1 MWTNN
6 NLESVVDAL
15 NELIPAMGSVKNI
28 NKNRCLER
36 FRTAQNVVHDIFN
49 NGLGNRGKQLKVLKL
64 KMWELPLEQYRGGE
78 LLMKANWDRV
88 KEIGEPKMEKVILD
102 AAKEQGIKLELVP
115 SAKTGMLEL
124 EAA

>member
-1 MWTNN
+1 MWTNE
-6 NLESVVDAL
+6 NLKTVVDAL
-15 NELIPAMGSVKNI
+15 NELVPFEGSVTNI

-49 NGLGNRGKQLKVLKL
+49 NGLMNRGKQLKVLKL
-64 KMWELPLEQYRGGE
+64 KIWELPLDYWKGGQ
-78 LLMKANWDRV
+78 LIQPANWTRI
-88 KEIGEPKMEKVILD
+88 KEIVEPAMEKVILD

-115 SAKTGMLEL
+115 SATTGMLEL

>member
-1 MWTNN
+1 MWTND
-6 NLESVVDAL
+6 NLETVVDAL
-15 NELIPAMGSVKNI
+15 NDMLPAMGSVKNI

-49 NGLGNRGKQLKVLKL
+49 NGLTNRGKQLKVLKL
-64 KMWELPLEQYRGGE
+64 KIWELPLDYWRGGQ
-78 LLMKANWDRV
+78 LIQPANWTRIE
-88 KEIGEPKMEKVILD
+88 EIVEPKMEKIILD

-115 SAKTGMLEL
+115 SATTGKIEL

>member
-1 MWTNN
+1 MWTND
-6 NLESVVDAL
+6 NLETVVDAL
-15 NELIPAMGSVKNI
+15 NDMLPAMGSVKNI

-49 NGLGNRGKQLKVLKL
+49 NGLINRGKQLKVLKL
-64 KMWELPLEQYRGGE
+64 KIWELPLDYWRGGQ
-78 LLMKANWDRV
+78 LIQPANWTRI
-88 KEIGEPKMEKVILD
+88 KEIVEPKMEKIILD

-115 SAKTGMLEL
+115 NTTTGQIEL

>member
-1 MWTNN
+1 MWTNE
-6 NLESVVDAL
+6 NLETVVDAL
-15 NELIPAMGSVKNI
+15 NEMLPAWGSVTNI

-64 KMWELPLEQYRGGE
+64 KIWELPLDYYRGGE
-78 LLMKANWDRV
+78 LIQPANWTRIQ
-88 KEIGEPKMEKVILD
+88 EIVEPKMEKIILD

-115 SAKTGMLEL
+115 SATTGKIEL

>member
-1 MWTNN
+1 MWTNE
-6 NLESVVDAL
+6 NLKTVVDAL
-15 NELIPAMGSVKNI
+15 NELVPFEGSVTNI

-64 KMWELPLEQYRGGE
+64 KIWELPLDYYRGGE
-78 LLMKANWDRV
+78 LIQPANWTRIQ
-88 KEIGEPKMEKVILD
+88 EIVEPKMEKVILD

-115 SAKTGMLEL
+115 SATTGKIEL

>member
-78 LLMKANWDRV
+78 LIMRANWDRV
-88 KEIGEPKMEKVILD
+88 KEIVEPAMGKVILD
-102 AAKEQGIKLELVP
+102 AAKEQGIKLELIP
-115 SAKTGMLEL
+115 SATTGKIEL

>member
-1 MWTNN
+1 MWTND
-6 NLESVVDAL
+6 NLETVVDAL
-15 NELIPAMGSVKNI
+15 NDMLPAMGSVKNI

-49 NGLGNRGKQLKVLKL
+49 NGLMNRGKQLKVLKL
-64 KMWELPLEQYRGGE
+64 KIWELPLDYWRGGQ
-78 LLMKANWDRV
+78 LIQPANWTRIE
-88 KEIGEPKMEKVILD
+88 EIVEPKMEKIILD

-115 SAKTGMLEL
+115 SATTGKIEL

>member
-1 MWTNN
+1 MWTND
-6 NLESVVDAL
+6 NLETVVDAL
-15 NELIPAMGSVKNI
+15 NDMLPAIGSVKNI

-49 NGLGNRGKQLKVLKL
+49 NGLINRGKQLKVLKL
-64 KMWELPLEQYRGGE
+64 KIWELPLDYWRGGQ
-78 LLMKANWDRV
+78 LIQPANWTRI
-88 KEIGEPKMEKVILD
+88 KEIVEPKMEKVILD

-115 SAKTGMLEL
+115 SATTGKIEL

>member
-1 MWTNN
+1 MWTNE
-6 NLESVVDAL
+6 NLKTVVEAL
-15 NELIPAMGSVKNI
+15 DEMIPAMGSVKNI

-78 LLMKANWDRV
+78 LLMRANWDRV
-88 KEIGEPKMEKVILD
+88 KEIVEPRMEKVILD

-115 SAKTGMLEL
+115 NTLTGELEL
-124 EAA
+124 TAV

>member
-1 MWTNN
+1 MWTNE
-6 NLESVVDAL
+6 NLKTVVDAL
-15 NELIPAMGSVKNI
+15 NELVPFEGSVTNI

-49 NGLGNRGKQLKVLKL
+49 NGLMNRGKQLKVLKL
-64 KMWELPLEQYRGGE
+64 KIWELPLDYWRGGQ
-78 LLMKANWDRV
+78 LIQPANWTRI
-88 KEIGEPKMEKVILD
+88 KEIVEPKMEKIILD

-115 SAKTGMLEL
+115 SATTGMLEL

>member
-1 MWTNN
+1 MWTNE
-6 NLESVVDAL
+6 NLKTVVDAL
-15 NELIPAMGSVKNI
+15 DEMIPAMGSVKNI

-49 NGLGNRGKQLKVLKL
+49 NGLMNRGKQLKVLKL
-64 KMWELPLEQYRGGE
+64 KIWELPLDYWRGGQ
-78 LLMKANWDRV
+78 LIQPANWTRI
-88 KEIGEPKMEKVILD
+88 KEIVEPKMEKVILD

-115 SAKTGMLEL
+115 NATTGMLEL

>member
-1 MWTNN
+1 MWTND
-6 NLESVVDAL
+6 NLETVVDAL
-15 NELIPAMGSVKNI
+15 NDMLPAMGSVKNI

-49 NGLGNRGKQLKVLKL
+49 NGLMNRGKQLKVLKL
-64 KMWELPLEQYRGGE
+64 KIWELPLDYWRGGQ
-78 LLMKANWDRV
+78 LIQPANWTRIQ
-88 KEIGEPKMEKVILD
+88 EIVEPQMEKVILD

-115 SAKTGMLEL
+115 NTVTGQIEL

>member
-6 NLESVVDAL
+6 NLESVVNKL
-15 NELIPAMGSVKNI
+15 NDMLPGWGSVTNI

-49 NGLGNRGKQLKVLKL
+49 NGLMNRGKQLKVLKL
-64 KMWELPLEQYRGGE
+64 KIWELPLDYYRGGE
-78 LLMKANWDRV
+78 LIQPANWTRIQ
-88 KEIGEPKMEKVILD
+88 EIVEPKMEKIILD

-115 SAKTGMLEL
+115 DTETGKLEL

>member
-6 NLESVVDAL
+6 NLESVVNSL
-15 NELIPAMGSVKNI
+15 NDMLPAWGSVTNI

-64 KMWELPLEQYRGGE
+64 KIWELPLDYWRGGE
-78 LLMKANWDRV
+78 LIQPANWTRIQ
-88 KEIGEPKMEKVILD
+88 EIVEPKMEKIILD
-102 AAKEQGIKLELVP
+102 AAKEQGIKLELVAD
-115 SAKTGMLEL
+115 SETGKLEL

>member
-1 MWTNN
+1 MWTNE
-6 NLESVVDAL
+6 NLKTVVDAL
-15 NELIPAMGSVKNI
+15 NELVPFEGSVTNI

-49 NGLGNRGKQLKVLKL
+49 NGLMNRGKQLKVLKL
-64 KMWELPLEQYRGGE
+64 KIWELPLDYWKGGQ
-78 LLMKANWDRV
+78 LIQPANWTRI
-88 KEIGEPKMEKVILD
+88 KEIVEPKMEKIILD

-115 SAKTGMLEL
+115 NTTTGQIEL

>member
-1 MWTNN
+1 MWTNE
-6 NLESVVDAL
+6 NLETVVDAL
-15 NELIPAMGSVKNI
+15 NELVPFEGSVTNI

-49 NGLGNRGKQLKVLKL
+49 NGLMNRGKQLKVLKL

-78 LLMKANWDRV
+78 LVMRANWDRV
-88 KEIGEPKMEKVILD
+88 KEIVEPKMEKVILD

-115 SAKTGMLEL
+115 SATTGKLEL

>member
-6 NLESVVDAL
+6 NLESVVNKL
-15 NELIPAMGSVKNI
+15 NDMLPAWGSVTNI

-64 KMWELPLEQYRGGE
+64 KIWELPLDYWRGGE
-78 LLMKANWDRV
+78 LIQPANWTRIQ
-88 KEIGEPKMEKVILD
+88 EIVEPKMEKIILD

-115 SAKTGMLEL
+115 DTETGKLEL

>member
-1 MWTNN
+1 MWTNE
-6 NLESVVDAL
+6 NLKTVVDAL
-15 NELIPAMGSVKNI
+15 DELIPAYGSVKNI

-49 NGLGNRGKQLKVLKL
+49 NGLMNRGKQLKVLKL
-64 KMWELPLEQYRGGE
+64 KIWELPLDYWRGGQ
-78 LLMKANWDRV
+78 LIQPANWTRIQ
-88 KEIGEPKMEKVILD
+88 EIVEPQMEKVILD

-115 SAKTGMLEL
+115 SATTGKIEL

>member
-6 NLESVVDAL
+6 NLESVVNKL
-15 NELIPAMGSVKNI
+15 NDMLPGWGSVTNI

-36 FRTAQNVVHDIFN
+36 FRTAQNVVYDIFN
-49 NGLGNRGKQLKVLKL
+49 NGLMNKGKQLKVLKL
-64 KMWELPLEQYRGGE
+64 KMYDLPLPNEWFAGD
-78 LLMKANWDRV
+78 WDRI
-88 KEIGEPKMEKVILD
+88 KEIVEPKMEKIILD

-115 SAKTGMLEL
+115 SATTGKIEL

>member
-88 KEIGEPKMEKVILD
+88 KEIVEPAMEKVILD

-115 SAKTGMLEL
+115 SATTGMLEL

>member
-1 MWTNN
+1 MWTNE
-6 NLESVVDAL
+6 NLKTVVDAL
-15 NELIPAMGSVKNI
+15 NELVPFQGSVTNI

-49 NGLGNRGKQLKVLKL
+49 NGLMNRGKQLKVLKL
-64 KMWELPLEQYRGGE
+64 KKHDLPLPEYYGTNGYYPG
-78 LLMKANWDRV
+78 NWDRV
-88 KEIGEPKMEKVILD
+88 KEMVEPAMEKVILD

-115 SAKTGMLEL
+115 SATTGMLEL

>member
-1 MWTNN
+1 MWTNE
-6 NLESVVDAL
+6 NLKTVVDAL
-15 NELIPAMGSVKNI
+15 NELVPFQGSVKNI

-64 KMWELPLEQYRGGE
+64 KKDDLALPYYYGNNGYYPG
-78 LLMKANWDRV
+78 NWDQV
-88 KEIGEPKMEKVILD
+88 KEMVEPKMEKVILD

-115 SAKTGMLEL
+115 SATTGKIEL

>member
-6 NLESVVDAL
+6 NLESVVNAL
-15 NELIPAMGSVKNI
+15 NELVPFQGSVKNI

-49 NGLGNRGKQLKVLKL
+49 NGLMNRGKQLKVLKL
-64 KMWELPLEQYRGGE
+64 KIWELPLDYWRGGQ
-78 LLMKANWDRV
+78 LIQPANWTRI
-88 KEIGEPKMEKVILD
+88 KEIVEPQMEKVILD

-115 SAKTGMLEL
+115 SATTGMLEL

>member
-6 NLESVVDAL
+6 NLESVVNKL
-15 NELIPAMGSVKNI
+15 NDMLPAWGSVTNI

-64 KMWELPLEQYRGGE
+64 KIWELPLDYWRGGE
-78 LLMKANWDRV
+78 LIQPANWTRIQ
-88 KEIGEPKMEKVILD
+88 EIVEPKMEKIILD

-115 SAKTGMLEL
+115 DTETGKIEL

>member
-1 MWTNN
+1 MWTNE
-6 NLESVVDAL
+6 NLESVVNKL
-15 NELIPAMGSVKNI
+15 NDMLPAWGSVTNI

-49 NGLGNRGKQLKVLKL
+49 NGLMNRGKQLKVLKL
-64 KMWELPLEQYRGGE
+64 KIWELPLDYYRGGE
-78 LLMKANWDRV
+78 LIQPANWTRIQ
-88 KEIGEPKMEKVILD
+88 EIVEPQMEKVILD

-115 SAKTGMLEL
+115 NTSTGQIEL

>member
-1 MWTNN
+1 MWTNE
-6 NLESVVDAL
+6 NLKTVVDAL
-15 NELIPAMGSVKNI
+15 NELVPFEGSVTNI

-49 NGLGNRGKQLKVLKL
+49 NGLMNRGKQLKVLKL
-64 KMWELPLEQYRGGE
+64 KIWELPLDYWKGGQ
-78 LLMKANWDRV
+78 LIQPANWTRI
-88 KEIGEPKMEKVILD
+88 KEIVEPKMEKVILD

-115 SAKTGMLEL
+115 SATTGQIEL

>member
-6 NLESVVDAL
+6 NLESVVNKL
-15 NELIPAMGSVKNI
+15 NDMLPGWGSVTNI

-64 KMWELPLEQYRGGE
+64 KIWELPLDYYRGGE
-78 LLMKANWDRV
+78 LIQPANWTRIQ
-88 KEIGEPKMEKVILD
+88 EIVEPKMEKIILD
-102 AAKEQGIKLELVP
+102 AAKEQGIKLELVAD
-115 SAKTGMLEL
+115 SETGKLEL

>member
-1 MWTNN
+1 MWTND
-6 NLESVVDAL
+6 NLETVVDAL
-15 NELIPAMGSVKNI
+15 NDMLPAMGSVKNI

-49 NGLGNRGKQLKVLKL
+49 NGLMNRGKQLKVLKL
-64 KMWELPLEQYRGGE
+64 KIWELPLDYWRGGE
-78 LLMKANWDRV
+78 LIQPANWTRI
-88 KEIGEPKMEKVILD
+88 KEIVEPKMEKIILD

-115 SAKTGMLEL
+115 NTTTGQIEL

>member
-1 MWTNN
+1 MWTNE
-6 NLESVVDAL
+6 NLKTVVDAL
-15 NELIPAMGSVKNI
+15 DELIPAYGSVKNI

-49 NGLGNRGKQLKVLKL
+49 NGLINRGKQLKVLKL
-64 KMWELPLEQYRGGE
+64 KIWELPLDYWRGGQ
-78 LLMKANWDRV
+78 LIQPANWTRI
-88 KEIGEPKMEKVILD
+88 KEIVEPKMEKIILD

-115 SAKTGMLEL
+115 SATTGKIEL

>member
-1 MWTNN
+1 MWTND
-6 NLESVVDAL
+6 NLETVVNAL
-15 NELIPAMGSVKNI
+15 NELLPAWGSVTNI

-49 NGLGNRGKQLKVLKL
+49 NGLMNRGKQLKVLKL
-64 KMWELPLEQYRGGE
+64 KIWELPLEQYRGGE
-78 LLMKANWDRV
+78 LVMRANWDRV
-88 KEIGEPKMEKVILD
+88 KEIVEPKMEKIILD

-115 SAKTGMLEL
+115 SATTGMLEL

>member
-1 MWTNN
+1 MWTNE
-6 NLESVVDAL
+6 NLKTVVDAL
-15 NELIPAMGSVKNI
+15 DELIPAYGSVKNI

-49 NGLGNRGKQLKVLKL
+49 NGLMNRGKQLKVLKL
-64 KMWELPLEQYRGGE
+64 KIWELPLDYWKGGQ
-78 LLMKANWDRV
+78 LIQPANWTRI
-88 KEIGEPKMEKVILD
+88 KEIVAPAMEKVILD

-115 SAKTGMLEL
+115 SATTGKLEL